1 MDAPAA
7 SRSPQKKRFSFTI
20 QLFRLLGQ
28 CIRKEKIRQNERKEA
43 RQIKRE
49 FDQIQ
54 NSPNFFHS
62 TFLFERLY
70 ILWDDGSYT
79 THTTT
84 INNHHKPMLLQT
96 RTKDFFQDRMQ
107 RYQKGRVFLSVCALF
122 CVREILRKRQI
133 DILMYRQKDRQIDKE
148 RNRETKKERERQRER
163 ERERENGRNKE
174 SSEPIIS
181 FIFLYWTPW
190 NNSKLKIN

>member
-96 RTKDFFQDRMQ
+96 RTKDFFLEQNATLPKRE
-107 RYQKGRVFLSVCALF
+107 GVFE
-122 CVREILRKRQI
+122 CVRVVLCKRDIEKEIDRYTDVQIEGQI
-133 DILMYRQKDRQIDKE
+133 DR
-148 RNRETKKERERQRER
+148 
-163 ERERENGRNKE
+163 
-174 SSEPIIS
+174 
-181 FIFLYWTPW
+181 
-190 NNSKLKIN
+190 